1 MSTSA
6 GEDSNEGVIGR
17 KLLFCPRLQSFE
29 TDELIKSCPDCD
41 CFFLY
46 CCHCSMTYYETGN
59 PCHHFRLVFTDG
71 ACRLNGQQDATA
83 GIGVVCGVDKA
94 WHRLIPITASMDPG
108 QKRTSQRAE
117 LLAALAG
124 VRYMVELD
132 SLKEID
138 TLEPGSQAE
147 KQKRKKGRKP
157 PPRDS
162 KKQWVIATD
171 SEYVVKGITEW
182 LPRWKVCSILAWSP
196 I

>member
-1 MSTSA
+1 
-6 GEDSNEGVIGR
+6 
-17 KLLFCPRLQSFE
+17 
-29 TDELIKSCPDCD
+29 
-41 CFFLY
+41 
-46 CCHCSMTYYETGN
+46 
-59 PCHHFRLVFTDG
+59 
-71 ACRLNGQQDATA
+71 
-83 GIGVVCGVDKA
+83 
-94 WHRLIPITASMDPG
+94 MDPG

-182 LPRWKVCSILAWSP
+182 LPRWKLNNFRTSQNTRPANLDLFLQLDAALTTEEVTQDVKIGFWHIARGYNSIADALAKEAAQDGDP
-196 I
+196 A